1 MNSSPNCTPANS
13 PIPNPQGES
22 PYMARR
28 KFAMEMEVLDIK
40 ILSQSNLLGNMQR
53 YPHYEDTELYQIEKK
68 NVLKILE
75 RKRDQM

>member
-68 NVLKILE
+68 TYSRSWKE
-75 RKRDQM
+75 KETK